1 MMKNLFDIFRE
12 KLAAKEYTGKE
23 KYWKELEQKLNANDG
38 AKGGGFFPT
47 GMVFSV
53 LIGLGAFVLLF
64 PIFMKD
70 KTEQYFNPFNS
81 NTKQVIAQNET
92 KIEDKSQKSIPENT
106 QIAKTNIVAE
116 NSEVIAPNNTAIKY
130 YNNKNASFIRLA
142 NPVSSSALTLIE
154 EETGISE
161 EQFSNLQNSNA
172 ANTLSFAAPF
182 SDVISTSQAAQTLAS
197 YSASTGLM
205 PNSNFT
211 LLGISSLPLMMLN
224 PGDASYSLLPFKKEL
239 PDYFHNPSFT
249 YKVGVY
255 AGVQYS
261 KPVFNDTYSNNV
273 SFAERVKKEE
283 KGTLTPLVGIDFQL
297 SKNGWTISS
306 GINYFQQGEQ
316 RNYTDNFIQTSGK
329 DSLFYSPVNKTI
341 LEFDTTIIPII
352 QQQNVWVMTD
362 TVVTYYNEL
371 TGTFVTATVPMMVMV
386 SNGTDTSYSAV
397 VDTNFVMLQDSIQ
410 NGIWVSRDFRG
421 ANEAYRS
428 LLKGKNTFSYI
439 EIPLLIGYDWRVR
452 NISLGLKGGIGL
464 GMLTQQTA
472 YYLSSDERKI
482 QPYLI
487 EENKKMIYNI
497 IVRPSFG
504 YWFGNHWGL
513 ECSPT
518 WRMNLNNLKQN
529 PSQRNS
535 YRSFGLQA
543 GFSYRW

>member
-1 MMKNLFDIFRE
+1 MKNLFDIFRE
-12 KLAAKEYTGKE
+12 KLAAKEYGGKE

-38 AKGGGFFPT
+38 TKGGGLFPT

-64 PIFMKD
+64 PILMKD

-92 KIEDKSQKSIPENT
+92 KIEAKSQSNTPGNT
-106 QIAKTNIVAE
+106 QYAKANLLADNT
-116 NSEVIAPNNTAIKY
+116 EVSKANNTAINY

-142 NPVSSSALTLIE
+142 NPVSASTITE
-154 EETGISE
+154 DETGISE
-161 EQFSNLQNSNA
+161 ESFSNPLNSNA
-172 ANTLSFAAPF
+172 ANTSSFAASF
-182 SDVISTSQAAQTLAS
+182 NDAVSASQAARPMNS
-197 YSASTGLM
+197 YTASTGLM
-205 PNSNFT
+205 HNSNFT
-211 LLGISSLPLMMLN
+211 LIGISSLPLMMLN

-239 PDYFHNPSFT
+239 PDYFHNPTFT

-255 AGVQYS
+255 AGIQYT
-261 KPVFNDTYSNNV
+261 KPVFHDAYRNNV
-273 SFAERVKKEE
+273 SIAERVKKEE
-283 KGTLTPLVGIDFQL
+283 RGRFTPVVGIDFQL
-297 SKNGWTISS
+297 SKKGWTITS

-316 RNYTDNFIQTSGK
+316 RNYTDDFIQTSGK
-329 DSLFYSPVNKTI
+329 DSIYFSPINKTI

-397 VDTNFVMLQDSIQ
+397 VDTNFVIVQDSIQ
-410 NGIWVSRDFRG
+410 NGIWISRDFRG

-439 EIPLLIGYDWRVR
+439 EIPLLIGYDWKVR
-452 NISLGLKGGIGL
+452 NISLGIKGGIGL

-472 YYLSSDERKI
+472 YYLSSDERNI

-487 EENKKMIYNI
+487 EENKKMIYNV

-504 YWFGNHWGL
+504 YWFGNHWGI

-518 WRMNLNNLKQN
+518 WRMNLNNFKQN

-535 YRSFGLQA
+535 YRSFGLQG